1 MNAGGNAKLA
11 RSLEDAFWMMLSCAT
26 LSALA
31 AIIRHLSFQMDPMM
45 VLFLR
50 MVVAQ
55 LIMTAWVARSGVGIL
70 RTSRIKL
77 HAFRAIFTCGAMIS
91 SFYAWSMVPLADVT
105 ALSFLAPI
113 FATAGA
119 ALILGETVR
128 ARRWAATLVGFAGAM
143 IILRPGMMAM
153 ETGHWLAL
161 VFAGCMACTTLVV
174 KTLTSTEHPFV
185 VVFYVGLFITPVSFL
200 LAIPVWQWPEG
211 SQWLWIVGLGL
222 SGVLGHLTFVKA
234 LSVADASAV
243 LPFDFM
249 RLPFSAL
256 LGWLAFGEVSDAWTW
271 AGAAV
276 IFSSTFYI
284 SRREA
289 QLRRAGD
296 GA

>member
-1 MNAGGNAKLA
+1 MTAPGSPKLA
-11 RSLEDAFWMMLSCAT
+11 RALEGAFWMMLSCAA

-31 AIIRHLSFQMDPMM
+31 AIIRHLTFQMDPMM

-50 MVVAQ
+50 MVIAQ
-55 LIMTAWVARSGVGIL
+55 AILTAWVVRNGTGIL
-70 RTSRIKL
+70 HTRRIKL
-77 HAFRAIFTCGAMIS
+77 HALRAVFTCGAMVS
-91 SFYAWSMVPLADVT
+91 SFYAWSMVALADVT

-119 ALILGETVR
+119 ALVLGESVG
-128 ARRWAATLVGFAGAM
+128 ARRWGATFLGFVGAM
-143 IILRPGMMAM
+143 IILRPGMTVLD
-153 ETGHWLAL
+153 TGHWLAL
-161 VFAGCMACTTLVV
+161 VFAVCMACTTLVA
-174 KTLTSTEHPFV
+174 KRLTSTENPFV
-185 VVFYVGLFITPVSFL
+185 VVYYVGLFITPVTFFL
-200 LAIPVWQWPEG
+200 ALPVWQWPNG
-211 SQWLWIVGLGL
+211 IQWLWLVALGL
-222 SGVLGHLTFVKA
+222 AGVAGHLTFIKA

-289 QLRRAGD
+289 LRRGAGN
-296 GA
+296 AV